1 MEGPLLPMGEK
12 EKYDDCPETVLNYAR
27 SRNGLDT
34 LYFYYGSK
42 YVTFSKGRQLEME
55 FWTILLIF
63 ERNFY
68 YGSKY
73 VTFLKGRQLEMEFC
87 TILFI
92 LERNRGYKKCFI
104 LYFIFYRDRERF
116 GSFCIQSLY

>member
-42 YVTFSKGRQLEME
+42 YVTF
-55 FWTILLIF
+55 
-63 ERNFY
+63 
-68 YGSKY
+68 
-73 VTFLKGRQLEMEFC
+73 LKGL
-87 TILFI
+87 TDWDGILDYSVHTWKELRI
-92 LERNRGYKKCFI
+92 
-104 LYFIFYRDRERF
+104 
-116 GSFCIQSLY
+116 